1 MTKSSLLCNLLD
13 LYIILSMK
21 FDEYTM
27 SSLKK
32 DDATGLNT
40 GIGFCEFYDKQTADE
55 ARKMNN
61 KKSINGR
68 AIRIDN
74 PDGGK
79 KGTAAVVRFV
89 GISESID
96 SSEL

>member
-55 ARKMNN
+55 ARK
-61 KKSINGR
+61 
-68 AIRIDN
+68 
-74 PDGGK
+74 
-79 KGTAAVVRFV
+79 
-89 GISESID
+89 
-96 SSEL
+96 